1 MPNSDIHK
9 VRELYFHATPPGQV
23 DEAYRLLSGIS
34 GLEVTRSAR
43 PFCLIVRYDVHEY
56 TLEGLENALTAQGF
70 HLSGTLLVK
79 LRRALVYYCES
90 VQRANHQ
97 APERQTKQSHKIYV
111 RAWEQH
117 PHGDSDTTPEEW
129 REYR

>member
-1 MPNSDIHK
+1 MPTSDIHK
-9 VRELYFHATPPGQV
+9 VRELYFHTTPPGQV
-23 DEAYRLLSGIS
+23 DEAFRLLSGVI
-34 GLEVTRSAR
+34 GLEIARSAR
-43 PFCLIVRYDVHEY
+43 SNCLIIRYDVREY

-70 HLSGTLLVK
+70 HLSNTLLIK

-90 VQRANHQ
+90 VQRGNEQ
-97 APERQTKQSHKIYV
+97 APERQTKQTNTIYI